1 MAAST
6 FSPPP
11 LLGSEQRDALGAIRL
26 DMQKAASLLRLP
38 FLRQNWSGQN
48 GNWLGTGIG
57 SSIDFQDHR
66 PYLPGDDPR
75 YIDWQAYARTGHY
88 TMKLYREEVSP
99 QVDLVLDVS
108 ASMAAYPDKARRA
121 LELFYFAVESTLQN
135 AAALRVWITAGNV
148 LARYSGEDVLTHRW
162 RLPAAPEADPTA
174 PAAPAPNLDRVEWRT
189 GSMRLFLSD
198 LLYAAPPA
206 QLLRPLCG
214 GKGFAVIL
222 APFCRAESEPDW
234 DGNLRLV
241 ECETRAERNQRVDA
255 HLRRDYHGA
264 YRRHFTCW
272 QEETRQRGALL
283 ARVPA
288 EPDFLAALQTEAASV
303 GAVEPCH

>member
-1 MAAST
+1 MSAST
-6 FSPPP
+6 LPP
-11 LLGSEQRDALGAIRL
+11 LLGQQETDALQNIRL
-26 DMQKAASLLRLP
+26 DMQKAAGLLRLP
-38 FLRQNWSGQN
+38 FLRKNWTGLN

-108 ASMAAYPDKARRA
+108 PSMAAYPAKARRA
-121 LELFYFAVESTLQN
+121 LELFYFAVESTMQN
-135 AAALRVWITAGNV
+135 TASLRVWIIAGNE
-148 LARYSGEDVLTHRW
+148 LARYNGDAILTHRW
-162 RLPAAPEADPTA
+162 ELPQVPETNPTKN
-174 PAAPAPNLDRVEWRT
+174 AAPAPNLDRIEWRT
-189 GSMRLFLSD
+189 SSMRVFISD
-198 LLYAAPPA
+198 LLYTAPPVH
-206 QLLRPLCG
+206 LLNPLCSA
-214 GKGFAVIL
+214 KGFAIIL
-222 APFCRAESEPDW
+222 APFCREESEPNW

-241 ECETRAERNQRVDA
+241 EYETRFERNQRVDP
-255 HLRRDYHGA
+255 HLLRDYLGA
-264 YRRHFTCW
+264 YDRHFTFW
-272 QEETRQRGALL
+272 QEETRKRSGLL

-288 EPDFLAALQTEAASV
+288 EPDFLAAIQAEAATV